1 VFENILCCLILNKVW
16 GGVGISMGVDGLC
29 VLTLFSACPTRDIV
43 IKCNIANKLL
53 FFHRNMKRSLPS
65 PTKPSNTN
73 SPTRSPARKIAA
85 STKPNNSNVATYTL
99 TADECA
105 NLAATIDLF
114 QSIGVDGEVN
124 DEEVSAIAAV
134 APADDVKPIPEP
146 PLELAIGDEVKYY
159 EYPYT
164 FGDTRGLRIQ
174 RVKNIEVA
182 YHKEWCSED
191 PEDCRYLVVTLGNN
205 ITLTWYQSVLRV
217 RNGKDMDAS

>member
-1 VFENILCCLILNKVW
+1 
-16 GGVGISMGVDGLC
+16 
-29 VLTLFSACPTRDIV
+29 
-43 IKCNIANKLL
+43 
-53 FFHRNMKRSLPS
+53 MKRSLPS

-134 APADDVKPIPEP
+134 APADCREVRQCKFNSSPTIATTD
-146 PLELAIGDEVKYY
+146 AIE
-159 EYPYT
+159 
-164 FGDTRGLRIQ
+164 
-174 RVKNIEVA
+174 N
-182 YHKEWCSED
+182 
-191 PEDCRYLVVTLGNN
+191 
-205 ITLTWYQSVLRV
+205 
-217 RNGKDMDAS
+217 